1 MTDTVESPM
10 KVLLDADTGV
20 DDALG
25 ILYLAHAQQRGLVNV
40 VGTGTVGGNVH
51 VDVSTR
57 NTLKMWELTD
67 LDIPVAKGANKPLLS
82 PLREA
87 THVHGDDGLG
97 NTNLEPPQSQETGE
111 HAVDQILR
119 LSHEYA
125 GELTLLAF
133 GPLTNLGIAFV
144 RDPDLAKRVKR
155 VVLMGG
161 STQVGNV
168 TATAEANIANDP
180 EAARMVFA
188 SGAPITMVGLDV
200 THQTCL
206 TEEDFEPFRGI
217 DSERSR
223 FVTRLARFMMDAYSK
238 FGYDPPICVL
248 HDPLSAGVC
257 IHPDVVRTEN
267 LYVDVETHGRMTR
280 GMTVVDARLRAAGEP
295 NVDVAVE
302 VDAQRFVEDFRQALA
317 WWVRRA

>member
-1 MTDTVESPM
+1 M

-20 DDALG
+20 DDAIG
-25 ILYLAHAQQRGLVNV
+25 ILYLAHAQHQGLVDI

-51 VDVSTR
+51 VDLTTR
-57 NTLKMWELTD
+57 NTLKLWELTG

-82 PLREA
+82 PLHEA
-87 THVHGDDGLG
+87 SHVHGSDGLAG
-97 NTNLEPPQSQETGE
+97 TNLAPPRTRETGE

-119 LSHEYA
+119 LSREYV

-144 RDPDLAKRVKR
+144 RDPDLAKRVRR

-161 STQVGNV
+161 STEAGNV

-180 EAARMVFA
+180 EAAAMVFA
-188 SGAPITMVGLDV
+188 SGVPMTMVGLNV

-206 TEEDFEPFRGI
+206 REPDLEPLRQI

-223 FVTRLARFMMDAYSK
+223 FVLQLIRFMMNAYVK
-238 FGYDPPICVL
+238 FGYRPPICVL

-257 IHPDVVRTEN
+257 LHPDIVKSHK
-267 LYVDVETHGRMTR
+267 LYVDVETHGRLTR
-280 GMTVVDARLRAAGEP
+280 GMTVVDSRLKPAGKP
-295 NVDVAVE
+295 QVDVAIA
-302 VDAQRFVEDFRQALA
+302 VDVQRFISAFMDALL
-317 WWVRRA
+317 WWAQGNDGKLS